1 MINTMNI
8 PKAYSEVYSFINAL
22 GLEYKEKIPNR
33 IYEVIKE
40 QRDKECVVTL
50 HKDQEITQGMLSHE
64 ALALI
69 AALNLQYWCT
79 DNEEKQR
86 LKQAY
91 MLNTEKENEKY
102 SYDNMFS
109 HKGKSEDEE
118 VENNLKE
125 NMQLIEYKEGIF
137 KRIFKLIRRIFK
149 RS

>member
-40 QRDKECVVTL
+40 QRDKEYVVTL
-50 HKDQEITQGMLSHE
+50 HKDQEIKQGMLSHE

-149 RS
+149 RA